1 MSNLKGLKIGFF
13 GTPDFAL
20 EFLKYLYYQEVT
32 ISFVVSQPA
41 SLSGR
46 GKKLKNSPVQEWAK
60 KKHMETFTPLNLKDQ
75 KFKNK
80 IKDKKADFIIV
91 AAYGRLIDEF
101 IIDFPKFHTLNVHGS
116 LLPKWRGAAPIQRS
130 ILNGDKETGV
140 SIMKV
145 VKKLDAGPVVLKKK
159 ILITTHDNSE
169 SIYKKILLTGKPL
182 LKECLIKIIS
192 NDYSLVTQDE
202 SLATYAKKIEKKEAR
217 INWNDSAQIVHQK
230 IRAFNP
236 SPGAFSLVK
245 NSKKRIK
252 ILKADI
258 IKKSFIK
265 DYKNLDIGHC
275 SEELIVR
282 CGDGFIK
289 VLEIQP
295 EGKAKLKSSEFLNG
309 YNFKNLIFE

>member
-1 MSNLKGLKIGFF
+1 
-13 GTPDFAL
+13 
-20 EFLKYLYYQEVT
+20 
-32 ISFVVSQPA
+32 
-41 SLSGR
+41 
-46 GKKLKNSPVQEWAK
+46 
-60 KKHMETFTPLNLKDQ
+60 LNLKIRCPISLNKQDEFDH
-75 KFKNK
+75 FKSLK
-80 IKDKKADFIIV
+80 PDLV
-91 AAYGRLIDEF
+91 VVVAYGKIIPANFLNIKKILF
-101 IIDFPKFHTLNVHGS
+101 INLHAS
-116 LLPKWRGAAPIQRS
+116 LLPRWRGAAPIQRS
-130 ILNGDKETGV
+130 IINMDEETGV
-140 SIMKV
+140 SIMKIV
-145 VKKLDAGPVVLKKK
+145 DKLDAGP
-159 ILITTHDNSE
+159 
-169 SIYKKILLTGKPL
+169 ILLTSKIKITKDSKFNEISQKMSNIGAKL
-182 LKECLIKIIS
+182 ILEAINLIKNNTVNFIDQ
-192 NDYSLVTQDE
+192 NE
-202 SLATYAKKIEKKEAR
+202 NEATYAKKIEKKEAR